1 MKKQDSKKGQV
12 VWLAGLPLVLHY
24 SINSLCAMEARAD
37 MPLDKLMNYHF
48 SATRLLLWAG
58 LRQNYRYLTEWDA
71 GELITEH
78 LQRGG
83 TLQEVIELC
92 AESLQASGLLEG
104 KSEED

>member
-1 MKKQDSKKGQV
+1 MEKQRDRKEQV

-37 MPLDKLMNYHF
+37 MPLDKLMNLHF

-58 LRQNYRYLTEWDA
+58 LRQNYRYLTVWDA
-71 GELITEH
+71 GELISEH

-92 AESLQASGLLEG
+92 ADSLRASGLME
-104 KSEED
+104 

>member
-1 MKKQDSKKGQV
+1 MDKHEDKNGQV

-24 SINSLCAMEARAD
+24 TINSLCAMEARAD
-37 MPLDKLMNYHF
+37 MPLDKLMHHHF

-58 LRQNYRYLTEWDA
+58 LRQNYRYLTVWDA
-71 GELITEH
+71 GELITAH

-92 AESLQASGLLEG
+92 ADSLRASGLLE
-104 KSEED
+104 EEES

>member
-1 MKKQDSKKGQV
+1 LEKHNSMEGHL

-24 SINSLCAMEARAD
+24 TINSLCAMEARAD
-37 MPLDKLMNYHF
+37 KPLDKLMNHHF

-58 LRQNYRYLTEWDA
+58 LRHNYRYLTVWDA

-92 AESLQASGLLEG
+92 ADSLRASGLLE
-104 KSEED
+104 EEKF

>member
-1 MKKQDSKKGQV
+1 MDKHEDKKGQV

-24 SINSLCAMEARAD
+24 TINSLCAMEARAD
-37 MPLDKLMNYHF
+37 MPLDELMHHQF

-58 LRQNYRYLTEWDA
+58 LRQNYRYLTVWDA

-92 AESLQASGLLEG
+92 ADSLRASGLI
-104 KSEED
+104 EEEKF

>member
-1 MKKQDSKKGQV
+1 MDKHEDKKGQV

-24 SINSLCAMEARAD
+24 TINSLCAMEARAD
-37 MPLDKLMNYHF
+37 MPLDELMHHHF

-58 LRQNYRYLTEWDA
+58 LRQKYRYFTVWDA

-92 AESLQASGLLEG
+92 ADSLRASGLI
-104 KSEED
+104 EEEKF

>member
-1 MKKQDSKKGQV
+1 MDKQEDKKGQV

-24 SINSLCAMEARAD
+24 TINSLCAMEARAD
-37 MPLDKLMNYHF
+37 MPLDELMHHHF

-58 LRQNYRYLTEWDA
+58 LRQNYRYLTVWDA

-92 AESLQASGLLEG
+92 ADSLRASGLLE
-104 KSEED
+104 EEKF

>member
-1 MKKQDSKKGQV
+1 MEKHNSMEGHL

-24 SINSLCAMEARAD
+24 TINSLCAMEARAD
-37 MPLDKLMNYHF
+37 MPLDKLMNHHF

-58 LRQNYRYLTEWDA
+58 LRQNYRYLTVWDA

-92 AESLQASGLLEG
+92 ADSLRASGLLE
-104 KSEED
+104 EEKF

>member
-1 MKKQDSKKGQV
+1 MDKHEDKKGQV

-24 SINSLCAMEARAD
+24 TINSLCAMEARAD
-37 MPLDKLMNYHF
+37 MPLDELMHHHF

-58 LRQNYRYLTEWDA
+58 LRQNYRYLTVWDA

-92 AESLQASGLLEG
+92 ADSLRASGLLE
-104 KSEED
+104 EEKF